1 MAAPGRICGPI
12 ADLDRRLHGFEHGLA
27 HASFAVEQCAA
38 KPGRS
43 NLALA
48 PVRTAPLPTHLCLFT
63 GPFVVGILIFDPIQK
78 IPMQAEKQAYSFDSL
93 SVVEFLVKWKTPIL
107 VVTMLAAVASVIF
120 SGPTFIKPRFKS
132 TVVFYPATTNSV
144 SKALLNENAYDRSDP
159 LEFGEEEQ
167 AEQLIQILYSD
178 EIRQFIIDKYDLMNH
193 YDIKPN
199 SKFRY
204 TQLAKK
210 FGDNIRFR
218 RTEYSSVEIEVLDTD
233 PQIAANIANDIA
245 ALLDETKNKIQ
256 QEQATKALQI
266 VETQYLAKRDLVN
279 RLNDSLNQFRSMGI
293 FDYDMQIDHIT
304 DVYVQAVAGIS
315 DAKAKL
321 QVLRNKGIAD
331 TDTGIVNNES
341 RLSGSEATARELQKQ
356 LDLLGRFGG
365 AYNSVKEQLEKE
377 NEELVKLRQRYDRA
391 KVDVDEVLPVK
402 FVVNSAK
409 VAEKKTYPLR
419 SLIVLLSTFGAFLFT
434 LLILIAVENYKYL
447 LARKQ

>member
-1 MAAPGRICGPI
+1 
-12 ADLDRRLHGFEHGLA
+12 
-27 HASFAVEQCAA
+27 
-38 KPGRS
+38 
-43 NLALA
+43 
-48 PVRTAPLPTHLCLFT
+48 
-63 GPFVVGILIFDPIQK
+63 
-78 IPMQAEKQAYSFDSL
+78 MQDEKQVYSFDSL
-93 SVVEFLVKWKTPIL
+93 SVVEFLVKWRKPLL
-107 VVTMLAAVASVIF
+107 VVTLVAAVASVIF
-120 SGPTFIKPRFKS
+120 SGPTFIKPRYKS

-144 SKALLNENAYDRSDP
+144 SKALLNENAYDRNDP

-178 EIRQFIIDKYDLMNH
+178 EIRQHIIDKYDLINH

-199 SKFRY
+199 SKYRY

-210 FGDNIRFR
+210 FSDNIRFR

-256 QEQATKALQI
+256 LEQATKGFKI

-293 FDYDMQIDHIT
+293 FDYELQIDHISE
-304 DVYVQAVAGIS
+304 VYTQAVAGMS

-321 QVLRNKGIAD
+321 QLLRSKGISES
-331 TDTGIVNNES
+331 DTGIINNLG

-365 AYNSVKEQLEKE
+365 AYNSVKEQLEQE
-377 NEELVKLRQRYDRA
+377 NEELVKLRQRFDRA

-419 SLIVLLSTFGAFLFT
+419 SLIVLLSTFGAFLFS

>member
-1 MAAPGRICGPI
+1 MGWHLPGLIV
-12 ADLDRRLHGFEHGLA
+12 GLA
-27 HASFAVEQCAA
+27 TRGIGTQFVFTRINGLGAF
-38 KPGRS
+38 
-43 NLALA
+43 A
-48 PVRTAPLPTHLCLFT
+48 PVIWLAGLQAHLCLFT
-63 GPFVVGILIFDPIQK
+63 RPFVVGILIFEPIQK

-107 VVTMLAAVASVIF
+107 VVTLLAAVASAIF
-120 SGPTFIKPRFKS
+120 SGPTFIKPRYKS
-132 TVVFYPATTNSV
+132 TVVFYPATTNSI

-210 FGDNIRFR
+210 FSDNIRFR

-256 QEQATKALQI
+256 REQATKALQI
-266 VETQYLAKRDLVN
+266 VESQYLAKRDLVN

-293 FDYDMQIDHIT
+293 FDYDLQIDHIT

-321 QVLRNKGIAD
+321 QVLRSKGISES
-331 TDTGIVNNES
+331 DTGIVNNAS

-419 SLIVLLSTFGAFLFT
+419 SLIVALSTFGAFLFT

-447 LARKQ
+447 IARKQ

>member
-1 MAAPGRICGPI
+1 
-12 ADLDRRLHGFEHGLA
+12 
-27 HASFAVEQCAA
+27 
-38 KPGRS
+38 
-43 NLALA
+43 
-48 PVRTAPLPTHLCLFT
+48 
-63 GPFVVGILIFDPIQK
+63 
-78 IPMQAEKQAYSFDSL
+78 MQDEKQVYSFDSL
-93 SVVEFLVKWKTPIL
+93 SVVEFLVKWRKPLLI
-107 VVTMLAAVASVIF
+107 VTVLASVAAIIF
-120 SGPTFIKPRFKS
+120 SGPAFIKPRYKS
-132 TVVFYPATTNSV
+132 TVIFYPATTNSI

-199 SKFRY
+199 SKFRF

-210 FGDNIRFR
+210 FSDNIRFR

-245 ALLDETKNKIQ
+245 KLLDDTKNKIQ
-256 QEQATKALQI
+256 KEQALKAYKI
-266 VETQYLAKRDLVN
+266 VETQYQSKRDLVN
-279 RLNDSLNQFRSMGI
+279 TLNDSLNQFRSMGI
-293 FDYDMQIDHIT
+293 FDYELQIDHISE
-304 DVYVQAVAGIS
+304 VYTQAVAGMS
-315 DAKAKL
+315 DARAKL
-321 QVLRNKGIAD
+321 QLLRSKGISESD
-331 TDTGIVNNES
+331 TAIVNNMA
-341 RLSGSEATARELQKQ
+341 RLSGAEASARELQKQ

-365 AYNSVKEQLEKE
+365 AYSSVKEQLEQE
-377 NEELVKLRQRYDRA
+377 NEELVKLRQRFDRA
-391 KVDVDEVLPVK
+391 KVDVEEVLPVK

-419 SLIVLLSTFGAFLFT
+419 SLIVALSAFGAFLFS